1 MTGVRCSLNQVGPR
15 RANVRARGPQGV
27 ISPTMS
33 TPNPNRGEYVPA
45 HFDTYVDVNCE
56 PLNAVVADT
65 LIAAEDS

>member
-1 MTGVRCSLNQVGPR
+1 
-15 RANVRARGPQGV
+15 
-27 ISPTMS
+27 MS